1 MSKRIKLTSRG
12 KVVVSVIAAI
22 LVIAISIAG
31 FSVFKNN
38 LTPDYAEEVYGYGIS
53 HILEQSITNEQSA
66 REELRQNIED
76 ADKLVKETDGKIF
89 DASRANLQTYLNNI
103 TDVPDSQIVE
113 SENFI
118 DYVHSE
124 KRIRSFINNLSD
136 KQTALQNSYDD
147 WSESRNEM
155 DKSADELENDLT
167 TGISNAD
174 ELEKAIQKNIEE
186 AERLAQ
192 EREEEIRLR
201 EEERR
206 RNSQQNKPQ
215 TAPTQ
220 PSAPQ
225 PVEPAKP
232 TQKPSPAPTK
242 PPSTPTPKPTEK
254 PVSPPSSPPA
264 PTPTEKPTKPAET
277 PTPPDDE
284 NENVEM
290 PGDATMIGQ
299 NNG

>member
-1 MSKRIKLTSRG
+1 MSKKIKLTSRG

-22 LVIAISIAG
+22 LIISVSIAG
-31 FSVFKNN
+31 FSVFKNHS
-38 LTPDYAEEVYGYGIS
+38 TPDYAEEVYGYGIS

-76 ADKLVKETDGKIF
+76 ANKLVKETDGKIF
-89 DASRANLQTYLNNI
+89 DASRANLQTYVNNI
-103 TDVPDSQIVE
+103 TEVPDTQKVE

-118 DYVHSE
+118 DYVNSE

-136 KQTALQNSYDD
+136 KQTALQNSYDA
-147 WSESRNEM
+147 WLESRNIM

-186 AERLAQ
+186 SERLAQ
-192 EREEEIRLR
+192 EREEKIRLR

-220 PSAPQ
+220 PSVPQ
-225 PVEPAKP
+225 PVEPTQP

-254 PVSPPSSPPA
+254 PVSPPSSPS
-264 PTPTEKPTKPAET
+264 PTPTPTPKPTNPVET
-277 PTPPDDE
+277 TPPADE
-284 NENVEM
+284 NEGTEM

-299 NNG
+299 ENG

>member
-242 PPSTPTPKPTEK
+242 PPSTPTLKPTEK